1 MSDEAR
7 ATIDIVNKLGMHARA
22 ASVFVQLASTFT
34 SDISVVRNGEEVNG
48 KSIMGVLLLAAAK
61 GTQIEIIARGKD
73 AESAVQALQ
82 QLVTDRFGEDS

>member
-7 ATIDIVNKLGMHARA
+7 ATIEIVNKLGMHARA
-22 ASVFVQLASTFT
+22 ASVFVQMASTFT

>member
-7 ATIDIVNKLGMHARA
+7 ATIEIVNKLGMHARA